1 MKNDA
6 LEKVKS
12 LKTIGFYRFLAPPA
26 ACRELTQNGP
36 VHCFHLGGENGRL
49 GAIFTLLDASGQFV
63 GDVGR
68 GQDGPR
74 I

>member
-26 ACRELTQNGP
+26 ACHELTQNGLLQCSL
-36 VHCFHLGGENGRL
+36 VGVQNGRL

-68 GQDGPR
+68 GQDRPR

>member
-1 MKNDA
+1 MKHDA

-26 ACRELTQNGP
+26 ACHELTQNGP
-36 VHCFHLGGENGRL
+36 VKCSLVGVQNGPP

-68 GQDGPR
+68 VQDGPR